1 MERQGP
7 SLSFRQKD
15 RRLFL
20 DMLREMRMKK
30 GLRQSDLA
38 RLVGRKQGFVSKY
51 EIGERR
57 LAFLDLV
64 AVCDALEVSI
74 VDFVRRFDKERHR
87 RQA

>member
-1 MERQGP
+1 MERPAP

-20 DMLREMRMKK
+20 DMLREMRLKK

-64 AVCDALEVSI
+64 SLCDALEVSI
-74 VDFVRRFDKERHR
+74 VDFVRRFDKERHS
-87 RQA
+87 RQG

>member
-64 AVCDALEVSI
+64 SVCDALDVSI
-74 VDFVRRFDKERHR
+74 ADFVRRFDKERHR

>member
-15 RRLFL
+15 RRFFL
-20 DMLREMRMKK
+20 DMLREMRVKK

-38 RLVGRKQGFVSKY
+38 RLIGRKQGFVSKY

-64 AVCDALEVSI
+64 SVCDAMEVSI

-87 RQA
+87 RWA

>member
-7 SLSFRQKD
+7 SLGFRQRD

-20 DMLREMRMKK
+20 DMLREIRRGK

-51 EIGERR
+51 ETGERR

-64 AVCDALEVSI
+64 SVCDALGVSV
-74 VDFVRRFDKERHR
+74 VDFVKRFDKER
-87 RQA
+87 RQS